1 MRIHFHMQGRVY
13 DPVQFVMQRNKAA
26 ANQLEMAQRSRK
38 NNATPSA
45 KHKGQGK
52 TECTREKKKENSQ
65 HFLEI
70 YPVNQELVLFESTF
84 IQFLRKV

>member
-45 KHKGQGK
+45 KHK
-52 TECTREKKKENSQ
+52 CNREKKKENSQ
-65 HFLEI
+65 YFLEI